1 MNIYKYGLTQNK
13 VIYVLE
19 CPVLQEKNPL
29 RDGRLKYEIQE
40 EYPGYKKKS
49 WIYADELEVMS
60 NKRMYSLSGDNKDKY
75 VEALKEAC
83 KNTADNYLKKSQ
95 EALAMLSE
103 ILRINNL

>member
-1 MNIYKYGLTQNK
+1 MNIYKYGLTQDK

-19 CPVLQEKNPL
+19 CPVLQEKNSL

-40 EYPGYKKKS
+40 GKKKS

-60 NKRMYSLSGDNKDKY
+60 NKVMYSSSGDNKDKY

-83 KNTADNYLKKSQ
+83 KNTADTYLKKSQ
-95 EALAMLSE
+95 DTLAMLSE